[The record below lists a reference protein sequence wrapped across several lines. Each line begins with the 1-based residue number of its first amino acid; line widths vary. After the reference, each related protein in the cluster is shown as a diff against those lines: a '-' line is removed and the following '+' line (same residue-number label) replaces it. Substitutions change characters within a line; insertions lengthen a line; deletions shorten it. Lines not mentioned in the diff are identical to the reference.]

1 MRTMISAIAVVA
13 LLAAEGSAQQK
24 QNSSSLDKP
33 VSGIQEHASIPAPDA
48 LVLHKGTPL
57 CLLATETVSS
67 TTAKAGDHVTFRVD
81 NDLSVQGLTV
91 VSPGT
96 KIDGTITKVQKP
108 RNWLRDAGLGFSL
121 DTLRLVNGQTVALK
135 PRKIHGDS
143 VWADDEVSFWMVALA
158 PIMVPWLAAHKGDQT
173 SQGPGMCLP
182 AETAQDI
189 TLDKNQV
196 ESLQPHGSI
205 AGEANWKTRL
215 QQMLP
220 QPLALD
226 TSLPQPDEGEEM
238 MELDLASGQERRLD
252 KCRRCFSPVEYPSGL
267 HTKMDVYFLDSGKL
281 HATSSD
287 TQAPYARY
295 GKWEVLDGRFSR
307 ILAIMGTEGK
317 SAAFAD
323 FALLE
328 WSGNQCKVR
337 RVSQVMSLPQ
347 IVDSADCS
355 QISKGGSQPGEI
367 ALRPAQ
373 ILGEKYVT
381 DVASPNGMRALAI
394 GSLTAP
400 GRPAPLGNLDASYS
414 RFDPVWRD
422 ATHIVYMR
430 KP

>member
-1 MRTMISAIAVVA
+1 
-13 LLAAEGSAQQK
+13 
-24 QNSSSLDKP
+24 
-33 VSGIQEHASIPAPDA
+33 
-48 LVLHKGTPL
+48 
-57 CLLATETVSS
+57 
-67 TTAKAGDHVTFRVD
+67 HVTFRVD
-81 NDLSVQGLTV
+81 NDLSVQGLMV

-96 KIDGTITKVQKP
+96 KIDATVRKVQRP
-108 RNWLRDAGLGFSL
+108 RNWVRDAGLGFSL
-121 DTLRLVNGQTVALK
+121 DTLRLVDGQTVALK
-135 PRKIHGDS
+135 PGKIHGNS
-143 VWADDEVSFWMVALA
+143 IWTEDEVSFWMVALA
-158 PIMVPWLAAHKGDQT
+158 PITVPWMATHKGDET

-196 ESLQPHGSI
+196 ESLQPQGSI

-220 QPLALD
+220 HPLALN
-226 TSLPQPDEGEEM
+226 TLSPELEQGEEIE
-238 MELDLASGQERRLD
+238 ELDLASGQERRLD
-252 KCRRCFSPVEYPSGL
+252 KCKRCASPVTYPSGL
-267 HTKMDVYFLDSGKL
+267 HTTVDVYFLDSGKL
-281 HATSSD
+281 YATAYD
-287 TQAPYARY
+287 TQPPYARH
-295 GKWEVLDGRFSR
+295 GKWGVLDGKFSR

-323 FALLE
+323 FALLQ
-328 WSGNQCKVR
+328 WSGKQCNVL
-337 RVSQVMSLPQ
+337 RVSQVLSLPQ
-347 IVDSADCS
+347 IVDSTDCS
-355 QISKGGSQPGEI
+355 EISKGGLQPGEF

-373 ILGEKYVT
+373 ILGDRYVT

-400 GRPAPLGNLDASYS
+400 GSLKQVGNLDASYS